1 MCLAHLPLQWRRG
14 RPAKLHVC
22 LGALGCS
29 QACVWHHLPF
39 RLAGRSPRTWLSLLQ
54 ALYKTRLALGPDRL
68 ITLMLLFHFPGNFY
82 SCSLESIQKF
92 PRTKDNNSNNT
103 VFKHSERRRKRDPK
117 AKVPIDDCSAEQI
130 PKAGT
135 ENGGCF
141 RVNLNIHM
149 AFFFFKTVS
158 KQSTSLGQLKKNLPR
173 RQKLPPSLPH
183 LESFLSRGLST
194 FLSSGSGKDFPNL
207 PTFRA
212 LAHPAD
218 LPRVLLAPPPAA
230 AFQLWPYE
238 TARNP
243 RAAR

>member
-39 RLAGRSPRTWLSLLQ
+39 HLAGCSPRTWLSLSQ

-103 VFKHSERRRKRDPK
+103 VFKRSERRRKRDPK
-117 AKVPIDDCSAEQI
+117 AKVPVDYYSAEQI

-149 AFFFFKTVS
+149 AFFFFFKTVS
-158 KQSTSLGQLKKNLPR
+158 KQSTSLGQLKKKIYPEG
-173 RQKLPPSLPH
+173 KSFPHPSLIWKV
-183 LESFLSRGLST
+183 F
-194 FLSSGSGKDFPNL
+194 
-207 PTFRA
+207 
-212 LAHPAD
+212 
-218 LPRVLLAPPPAA
+218 
-230 AFQLWPYE
+230 
-238 TARNP
+238 
-243 RAAR
+243 